1 MPSPSLVRIGVSGD
15 LQELS
20 MFGRSYNE
28 RFIELSR
35 EERAASGKLRK
46 DRIAIKKEFLLE
58 YDTADQVVV
67 DRLTEL
73 FEFGG
78 ELQLE
83 VTHMETVKTYTVL
96 MSPFEQSRL
105 LAVWGGLWEGVSME
119 LREV

>member
-1 MPSPSLVRIGVSGD
+1 VPSPNLVQIGVAGD

-28 RFIELSR
+28 RYIELSR

-58 YDTADQVVV
+58 YDTSDQVVV

-73 FEFGG
+73 FEYGS

-105 LAVWGGLWEGVSME
+105 LAVWDGLWEGVSME

>member
-1 MPSPSLVRIGVSGD
+1 LPKPSLIRIGVVGD

-20 MFGRSYNE
+20 MFGRSYSE
-28 RFIELSR
+28 RYIEIAR

-58 YDTADQVVV
+58 YDTADQEVV

-73 FEFGG
+73 FELGD
-78 ELQLE
+78 ELELE

-96 MSPFEQSRL
+96 MSPFEQARL